1 MFTRLIR
8 MQLAAFAII
17 AVVATAVVVVQ
28 YLKLPRLMGFQQYH
42 VAADIT
48 DATGIYVGAL
58 VTLRG
63 VEVGKVD
70 GVALHGPGARLD
82 LSLDDATAIPAD
94 VYATIRSSTA
104 VGEQYVELTSEND
117 QPPFLQAGTV
127 IPADRTTPQEP
138 ITNMLTSVTELA
150 RAIPADSSTVLLDE
164 MSTAFQDAEQDIREL
179 IAHADTIVSGAVEHA
194 DSSSQVFRELP
205 PFLHTQSVINGDVQS
220 LTRDLASFT
229 TQVVQSDSDLRAVI
243 DDAPTTATA
252 INDLEAGISQSLPV
266 LLDNLTSTGEV
277 LRLQIP
283 GLTQSLVLYP
293 AVVAALQTAFIHTDE
308 GTSIRLRV
316 RTTSNDPPPCYEGF
330 TPMSEQRAWDDVSP
344 APQPTDM
351 YCKVAQDDPRDV
363 RGARNTPCANDQD
376 LRTPYFEE
384 CLGRPRGSQPVP
396 VGSVPPV
403 TLSSPGFPTLTPSPP
418 APTATSAPAPG
429 DTPAD
434 TGSAAQSSDWR
445 TTYDPQTGLL
455 SGPDGRLYLLD
466 TMSAREEGTEK
477 ETWKNLILK

>member
-1 MFTRLIR
+1 MFTRLIK
-8 MQLAAFAII
+8 MQLTAFAII
-17 AVVATAVVVVQ
+17 AVVATAVVLVQ

-42 VAADIT
+42 VSAEIT

-63 VEVGKVD
+63 VEVGKVA
-70 GVALHGPGARLD
+70 GLALHGTGARLD
-82 LSLDDATAIPAD
+82 LSLDDATSIPAD
-94 VYATIRSSTA
+94 VHATIRSSTA
-104 VGEQYVELTSEND
+104 VGEQYVELNSGTD

-150 RAIPADSSTVLLDE
+150 RAIPADSSAVLLDE
-164 MSTAFQDAEQDIREL
+164 MSTAFQGAEQDIREL
-179 IAHADTIVSGAVEHA
+179 ISHGDTIVTEAVDHA
-194 DSSSQVFRELP
+194 DSSGEVFRELP
-205 PFLHTQSVINGDVQS
+205 PFLKTQSSVNADVQS
-220 LTRDLASFT
+220 LTRDMASFT
-229 TQVVQSDSDLRAVI
+229 AQVAQSDHDLRAVV

-252 INDLEAGISQSLPV
+252 ITDLEAGISQSLPV

-316 RTTSNDPPPCYEGF
+316 RTTANDPPPCYEGF
-330 TPMSEQRAWDDVSP
+330 NPMSEQRAWEDVSP
-344 APQPTDM
+344 APQPADM

-363 RGARNTPCANDQD
+363 RGARNTPCANDQE

-403 TLSSPGFPTLTPSPP
+403 TLSSPGFPALPPSSP
-418 APTATSAPAPG
+418 APAAAPAPVPDG
-429 DTPAD
+429 TPASS
-434 TGSAAQSSDWR
+434 GLQAQTSDWK
-445 TTYDPQTGLL
+445 TTYDPRTGLL
-455 SGPDGRLYLLD
+455 SGPDGRLYLLG
-466 TMSAREEGTEK
+466 TVSAKEEGMEK